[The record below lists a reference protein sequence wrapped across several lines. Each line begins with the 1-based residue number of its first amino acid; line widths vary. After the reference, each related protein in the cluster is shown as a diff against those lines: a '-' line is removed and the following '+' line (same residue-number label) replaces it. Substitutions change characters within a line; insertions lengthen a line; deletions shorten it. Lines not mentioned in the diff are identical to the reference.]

1 VPQPPHAASFRLVVV
16 PGVTVGNWAAMWAE
30 RLPGIELQVVAVEA
44 TRAAARVGADAG
56 AGLLRLPVNPA
67 AFHAIPLY
75 TESTVVAVPRD
86 HLLTAAAEVTLA
98 DLAGEP
104 LLQPA
109 DDVLAWPATPPTA
122 GPEPAEQAGSPTVGA
137 ERAAGMVA
145 PPTTAAAVEMV
156 AAGAGVLVVPQSL
169 ARLHHRRDLAYR
181 PVTDAPTS
189 SVGLVWRRDGYTEL
203 VEQMIGIVRG
213 RTVNST
219 RGTTPPPTAGTKAG
233 TKATRHGR
241 TPPRHHGRPR

>member
-1 VPQPPHAASFRLVVV
+1 VPPPHAASFRLVVV
-16 PGVTVGNWAAMWAE
+16 PGVTVGKWARMWAE
-30 RLPGIELQVVAVEA
+30 RLPGVELEVLAVEA
-44 TRAAARVGADAG
+44 AQAEARVAEDAG
-56 AGLLRLPVNPA
+56 AGLLRLPVDPD

-75 TESTVVAVPRD
+75 TETTVVAVPRD

-98 DLAGEP
+98 DLAGEV

-109 DDVLAWPATPPTA
+109 DDFLAGLATQPAA
-122 GPEPAEQAGSPTVGA
+122 
-137 ERAAGMVA
+137 R
-145 PPTTAAAVEMV
+145 TTAEAVEMV

-169 ARLHHRRDLAYR
+169 ARLHQRRDVAYR

-189 SVGLVWRRDGYTEL
+189 SVGLVWRRDGHTDL

-219 RGTTPPPTAGTKAG
+219 RGGTT
-233 TKATRHGR
+233 ATRKSR
-241 TPPRHHGRPR
+241 RRA

>member
-1 VPQPPHAASFRLVVV
+1 VPQPPHAASFSLVVV
-16 PGVTVGNWAAMWAE
+16 PGVTVGKWARMWSE
-30 RLPGIELQVVAVEA
+30 RLPGVELQVLPVEA
-44 TRAAARVGADAG
+44 AEAADRLAEDGG

-75 TESTVVAVPRD
+75 TETTVVVVPRD
-86 HLLTAAAEVTLA
+86 HLLADAAEVSLA
-98 DLAGEP
+98 DLAGEV

-109 DDVLAWPATPPTA
+109 DDVLAWPATPPAA
-122 GPEPAEQAGSPTVGA
+122 GQGRADSAGSPVVGA
-137 ERAAGMVA
+137 QQPPATMA

-169 ARLHHRRDLAYR
+169 ASLHHRRDLAHR

-189 SVGLVWRRDGYTEL
+189 SVGLVWRRDAHTDL

-219 RGTTPPPTAGTKAG
+219 RGTTPPPTARTKNSA
-233 TKATRHGR
+233 KVTRQKR
-241 TPPRHHGRPR
+241 TPPRHHGR

>member
-1 VPQPPHAASFRLVVV
+1 MPQPPHATSFRLVVV
-16 PGVTVGNWAAMWAE
+16 PGVTVGKWARTWAE
-30 RLPGIELQVVAVEA
+30 RLPGIELEVLAVEA
-44 TRAAARVGADAG
+44 AQAAARVAEDAG
-56 AGLLRLPVNPA
+56 AGLLRLPVDSA

-75 TESTVVAVPRD
+75 TETTLVAVPRD

-98 DLAGEP
+98 DLAGET

-109 DDVLAWPATPPTA
+109 DDVLAWPATQPAA
-122 GPEPAEQAGSPTVGA
+122 GPGRAEWVEPP
-137 ERAAGMVA
+137 AGMVA
-145 PPTTAAAVEMV
+145 PPSTAAAVEMV

-189 SVGLVWRRDGYTEL
+189 SVGLVWRRDGHTDL

-219 RGTTPPPTAGTKAG
+219 RGTATADTKKEGT
-233 TKATRHGR
+233 TATRQRR
-241 TPPRHHGRPR
+241 TPPHRRGR

>member
-16 PGVTVGNWAAMWAE
+16 PGVTVGKWARMWAE
-30 RLPGIELQVVAVEA
+30 RLPGVELQVLAVEA
-44 TRAAARVGADAG
+44 AQAAARVAEDAG

-67 AFHAIPLY
+67 IFHAIPLY
-75 TESTVVAVPRD
+75 TETTVVAVARD
-86 HLLTAAAEVTLA
+86 HLLTAAAELTLA
-98 DLAGEP
+98 DLAGEA

-109 DDVLAWPATPPTA
+109 DDVLAWPTTRPAARAEEA
-122 GPEPAEQAGSPTVGA
+122 GPS
-137 ERAAGMVA
+137 AGMV
-145 PPTTAAAVEMV
+145 PPSTAAAVEMV

-169 ARLHHRRDLAYR
+169 ARLHDRRDLAYR

-189 SVGLVWRRDGYTEL
+189 SVGLVWRRDAHTDL

-219 RGTTPPPTAGTKAG
+219 RGGALPRTAGTKDS
-233 TKATRHGR
+233 TTATRPRRPQPRRRGR
-241 TPPRHHGRPR
+241 

>member
-1 VPQPPHAASFRLVVV
+1 VPPPHAASFRLVVV
-16 PGVTVGNWAAMWAE
+16 PGVTVGKWARMWAE
-30 RLPGIELQVVAVEA
+30 RLPGVELEVLAVEA
-44 TRAAARVGADAG
+44 AQAEARVAEDAG
-56 AGLLRLPVNPA
+56 AGLLRLPVDPD

-75 TESTVVAVPRD
+75 TETTVVAVPRD

-98 DLAGEP
+98 DLAGEV

-109 DDVLAWPATPPTA
+109 DDVLAGLATQPAA
-122 GPEPAEQAGSPTVGA
+122 
-137 ERAAGMVA
+137 R
-145 PPTTAAAVEMV
+145 TTAEAVEMV

-169 ARLHHRRDLAYR
+169 ARLHQRRDVAYR

-189 SVGLVWRRDGYTEL
+189 SVGLVWRRDGHTDL

-219 RGTTPPPTAGTKAG
+219 RGGTT
-233 TKATRHGR
+233 ATRKSR
-241 TPPRHHGRPR
+241 RRA